1 MLDDALGDA
10 LNERT
15 GRAGINIAQ
24 TFDSYSLSEHLKIR
38 SKGVLGQ
45 MKEVANSLAQLAF
58 IIMLL
63 VTLAIWTAAA
73 SQWLS
78 GTDSAPASAPSHHA
92 TFVAGAR

>member
-1 MLDDALGDA
+1 
-10 LNERT
+10 
-15 GRAGINIAQ
+15 
-24 TFDSYSLSEHLKIR
+24 
-38 SKGVLGQ
+38 

-78 GTDSAPASAPSHHA
+78 GTDSAPASAPNHHA

>member
-1 MLDDALGDA
+1 
-10 LNERT
+10 
-15 GRAGINIAQ
+15 
-24 TFDSYSLSEHLKIR
+24 
-38 SKGVLGQ
+38 